1 MNHWKL
7 TDKIGDVQF
16 RKGVQPNI
24 KWSDKMSNFNTGT
37 VVRDQENVTSEQ
49 FGRFRLFEKIIEGA
63 KAKEKDE
70 IRREKETEEIL
81 IRQAPR
87 ML

>member
-1 MNHWKL
+1 
-7 TDKIGDVQF
+7 
-16 RKGVQPNI
+16 
-24 KWSDKMSNFNTGT
+24 MSNFNTGT

-70 IRREKETEEIL
+70 IRREKDTEEIL